1 MILDIN
7 VKEMVILGVPGV
19 PFEDRKIFTSVWYA
33 LSTNMIEGWEPT
45 AKDVERL
52 KSEAIALGAAS

>member
-7 VKEMVILGVPGV
+7 VKEMVILGVQ
-19 PFEDRKIFTSVWYA
+19 FEDRKIFTSVWYA
-33 LSTNMIEGWEPT
+33 LSTNMIEGWGPT

>member
-1 MILDIN
+1 
-7 VKEMVILGVPGV
+7 MVILGVP
-19 PFEDRKIFTSVWYA
+19 FEGRKIFTSVWYA